1 MADELPTDPNP
12 KEQTQDSPSNVDQL
26 KEDLEKA
33 DKKIEQ
39 MEEKIKEQQKKTFQL
54 SHAKS
59 EGTTLVLSIV
69 VGLMGIMGI
78 GHLYLGKT
86 KRGIIILAVGIFS
99 WSLFFVPTMLLLGSD
114 IPMDE
119 YTLEK
124 RISDMTS
131 IIEITVMGVIALF
144 IWQIIDARRLCKK
157 YNKYL
162 LDNEEPP
169 W

>member
-1 MADELPTDPNP
+1 MPDESSDSP
-12 KEQTQDSPSNVDQL
+12 KETENHPHEVDQL

-33 DKKIEQ
+33 DKKIEE
-39 MEEKIKEQQKKTFQL
+39 MEVKIKEQQKKTFQL
-54 SHAKS
+54 SNAKS
-59 EGTTLVLSIV
+59 EGTTMVLSII

-78 GHLYLGKT
+78 GHIYLGKT
-86 KRGIIILAVGIFS
+86 KRGVIILIIGIFS
-99 WSLFFVPTMLLLGSD
+99 WSLLFVPTILLLGSD

-124 RISDMTS
+124 RLSDMTT
-131 IIEITVMGVIALF
+131 IIIIGVIGVIALF

-157 YNKYL
+157 YNRYL
-162 LDNEEPP
+162 LDNEQPP

>member
-1 MADELPTDPNP
+1 MPDEPLSDPNSKKGEDFP
-12 KEQTQDSPSNVDQL
+12 DVDQL

-33 DKKIEQ
+33 DKKIEK
-39 MEEKIKEQQKKTFQL
+39 MEEQLKEQQKKTFQL
-54 SHAKS
+54 SNAKS
-59 EGTTLVLSIV
+59 EGTTLVLAII

-78 GHLYLGKT
+78 GHIYLGKT
-86 KRGIIILAVGIFS
+86 KKGIIILIVGIFS
-99 WSLFFVPTMLLLGSD
+99 WSLLFVPTILLLGSE

-119 YTLEK
+119 YTLEQ
-124 RISDMTS
+124 RLSDMTT
-131 IIEITVMGVIALF
+131 IIVIGVIGVIALF

-162 LDNEEPP
+162 LENEEPP

>member
-1 MADELPTDPNP
+1 MPDETPFDPNY
-12 KEQTQDSPSNVDQL
+12 KEQENTSHEVDQL

-54 SHAKS
+54 SNAKS
-59 EGTTLVLSIV
+59 EGTTLVLSII

-78 GHLYLGKT
+78 GHIYLGKT
-86 KRGIIILAVGIFS
+86 KRGIIILVIGIFS
-99 WSLFFVPTMLLLGSD
+99 WSLLFVPTFLVLGSE

-124 RISDMTS
+124 RLTDMIS
-131 IIEITVMGVIALF
+131 IIAIAIVGVIALF

-162 LDNEEPP
+162 LDHEQPP

>member
-1 MADELPTDPNP
+1 MPDESHSEPNP
-12 KEQTQDSPSNVDQL
+12 KETENHSQDVDQL

-33 DKKIEQ
+33 DKKIED
-39 MEEKIKEQQKKTFQL
+39 MEVKIKEQQKKTFQL
-54 SHAKS
+54 SNAKS
-59 EGTTLVLSIV
+59 EGTTMVLSII

-78 GHLYLGKT
+78 GHIYLGKT
-86 KRGIIILAVGIFS
+86 KRGVIILIIGILS
-99 WSLFFVPTMLLLGSD
+99 WSLLFVPTILLLGSE

-124 RISDMTS
+124 RLTDMT
-131 IIEITVMGVIALF
+131 IIIVIGVIGVIALF

-162 LDNEEPP
+162 LDNEQSP